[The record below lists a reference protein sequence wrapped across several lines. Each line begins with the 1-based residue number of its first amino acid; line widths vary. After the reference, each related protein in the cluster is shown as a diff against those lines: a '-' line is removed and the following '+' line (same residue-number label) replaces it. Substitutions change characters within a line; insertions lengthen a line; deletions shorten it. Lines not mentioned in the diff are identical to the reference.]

1 MKKLS
6 EVLMVVCLALF
17 ACMTMSAES
26 DGRIPASKEA
36 RKIAKQW
43 KKEGWIVKGD
53 LPLENQLEQVWM
65 KTFSVTDDGM
75 PIYVDVTSQARS
87 ATYDQARRGALE
99 MAKARIASSLGAKIE
114 ALIESKIENN
124 QISLE
129 ESQSVTE
136 FVSKSK
142 SSVHQRIGKVTPA
155 IECWREHADKT
166 VEVRV
171 MVLYEVPQ
179 LEGFTE

>member
-36 RKIAKQW
+36 RKLAKQW
-43 KKEGWIVKGD
+43 KKEGWMVKGD

-65 KTFSVTDDGM
+65 KLLATEGEMLMYIEVTG
-75 PIYVDVTSQARS
+75 QARA

-99 MAKARIASSLGAKIE
+99 MAKATIASSLGAKIE